1 MLRQQVRILQRIM
14 MTTPRIC
21 APVRMILA
29 RMMQK
34 PDHVRITG
42 QNFTFELAK
51 DI

>member
-1 MLRQQVRILQRIM
+1 MLGDAGDGFVSSDTFRHKVDGF
-14 MTTPRIC
+14 
-21 APVRMILA
+21 A

-51 DI
+51 DT

>member
-1 MLRQQVRILQRIM
+1 MPEPFKRAS
-14 MTTPRIC
+14 TTS
-21 APVRMILA
+21 LLT

>member
-1 MLRQQVRILQRIM
+1 MPDGES
-14 MTTPRIC
+14 T
-21 APVRMILA
+21 